1 MANIFGI
8 LTTVVLIIALFVA
21 SKNKSR
27 YEDEILN
34 VIAEKGRLKV
44 SQERLATAQGR
55 LGDINEEIPVV
66 RARADELAA
75 EAEEQRSANA
85 RVESEIQTKNNQV
98 ATSRNRISD
107 LEEEI
112 NSFGDFSQMAQTLRG
127 LQAEI
132 DELENADDGI
142 PARIAHLDRLNA
154 ETTQIEAD
162 NTTMT
167 SILDGYERGESRPGL
182 TTRIRSIYPTWG
194 FVTLASGG
202 IAGVAGESRMN
213 VIRDGQVIARLQV
226 TGVEPNSATATIIP
240 DSMAEDVVLSVGDT
254 VIPAS
259 VTASN

>member
-21 SKNKSR
+21 SKNKTR

-34 VIAEKGRLKV
+34 VTAEKKRLEI

-55 LGDINEEIPVV
+55 LSDLNEEIPVV

-75 EAEEQRSANA
+75 QAEEQRTANA
-85 RVESEIQTKNNQV
+85 RVESEVQTKTNQV
-98 ATSRNRISD
+98 GNRRNQVSQLQETIA
-107 LEEEI
+107 
-112 NSFGDFSQMAQTLRG
+112 SFGDYNRMAQTLRG

-132 DELENADDGI
+132 DELEDVDDGI
-142 PARIAHLDRLNA
+142 PARIAHVDRLNSEA
-154 ETTQIEAD
+154 TQIEAD
-162 NTTMT
+162 NTTAT
-167 SILDGYERGESRPGL
+167 SLLDGYERGESRQGL

-202 IAGVAGESRMN
+202 IAGVAGDSTMN
-213 VIRDGQVIARLQV
+213 VIRDGQVVARLQV
-226 TGVEPNSATATIIP
+226 SAVEPNSSTATIIP
-240 DSMAEDVVLSVGDT
+240 GSLSDEVTLSIGDT

-259 VTASN
+259 VTVGN